1 MVSQRRKGEHY
12 GRSVQQEVRRVDS
25 GRSGQREE
33 GTTGGADYGR
43 SGQQEERTAGGVDSE
58 EDSEEDSGRSGQLE
72 EWILKRVVFTI

>member
-1 MVSQRRKGEHY
+1 M
-12 GRSVQQEVRRVDS
+12 DS

-58 EDSEEDSGRSGQLE
+58 EDSGRSGQLE
-72 EWILKRVVFTI
+72 EWILKRVVFT